1 MKYSYIVRFLAL
13 MCVAA
18 LLSGCGLGS
27 ASKKSDSVPIAVP
40 ATDPVTEPA
49 AIQEPMPQAQLQDA
63 LARTEYAMIAAALSA
78 YGRIRCLE
86 GYMPESDVYV
96 GDIDGDNRPELTS
109 TYASMTFELDD
120 GRDFHYQFTQSDPL
134 FYIDEDNVFHQ
145 CSYMGDGWP
154 EEMSDG
160 YFHCWEYFY
169 YAFSVWKN
177 GQWTTVLRTSGETL
191 QEAWDNP
198 GGTDLLYGEYLQ
210 YDVSWEVDGEEA
222 TEEEYNSRRDKLT
235 KITTKPSDY
244 TVNIYDAV
252 YADSLLSALESRFRS
267 DFGASVLHQD
277 IDGDGQTETLFALP
291 DLFAPYEAIND
302 KNQGEIWYDEGVL
315 SRFGEYTGIL
325 IADIQGDR
333 LILTAHAA
341 SPDVRLYEGMTVEY
355 RDNCLWLGSTA
366 IYAPGSFE
374 TLEALSDTEQTAVY
388 NGLVN
393 FLNLGGYTQ
402 AVFKKADISDTP
414 GSELLCLCQKDG
426 TWCVLVII
434 FQNGIPHIV
443 NNIRLDS
450 SAVYLTEIDG
460 KQAILDYNQFIFTT
474 TDGYSRTNYHYT
486 IYRYDQN
493 RVYAHIG
500 GDSVGYSD
508 DDKDAT
514 EIAAFFQKLNGY
526 LANIIVISD
535 PFRLQGNQWLSP
547 EEADHGTPPQEPE
560 PEQAEEYV
568 MGFVQIND
576 PSSWLN
582 LREGPGTEY
591 PCILMDPGNPESFV
605 RQALGSPVTVL
616 ETIETGDPENPV
628 WLKIRITYADKI
640 IEGYS
645 SKTYIRLANEE

>member
-1 MKYSYIVRFLAL
+1 MKHSYIVRLLAL
-13 MCVAA
+13 VCAAA
-18 LLSGCGLGS
+18 LLSGCGAGS
-27 ASKKSDSVPIAVP
+27 GSKKSDSIPITVP

-63 LARTEYAMIAAALSA
+63 LARTEYAMIAAAMSA
-78 YGRIRCLE
+78 YGRIRCLDA
-86 GYMPESDVYV
+86 YMPESHVYV

-120 GRDFHYQFTQSDPL
+120 GRDFHYQFTQSDPS
-134 FYIDEDNVFHQ
+134 FYIDEDNVFYHG
-145 CSYMGDGWP
+145 SYMGDGWP
-154 EEMSDG
+154 EEMGDG
-160 YFHCWEYFY
+160 YFHCWDYFY
-169 YAFSVWKN
+169 HSFSVWKN
-177 GQWTTVLRTSGETL
+177 GEWTTVLRRSGETL

-198 GGTDLLYGEYLQ
+198 GGIDFRYGEYLE
-210 YDVSWEVDGEEA
+210 YNVSCEVDGEPA

-235 KITTKPSDY
+235 QITTKPSDY

-291 DLFAPYEAIND
+291 ELFAPYEAIND
-302 KNQGEIWYDEGVL
+302 KNQGEIWYDEGIL
-315 SRFGEYTGIL
+315 SRFGDYTGIL

-341 SPDVRLYEGMTVEY
+341 SSDVRLREGMTVEY
-355 RDNCLWLGSTA
+355 RDNCLWLDSTA
-366 IYAPGSFE
+366 VYAPNSFE
-374 TLEALSDTEQTAVY
+374 TLEALNDTDLTGVY

-402 AVFKKADISDTP
+402 AVLKKVDISDAS

-426 TWCVLVII
+426 TWSVLVII
-434 FQNGIPHIV
+434 FQNGIPHPV

-450 SAVYLTEIDG
+450 SAAYVTEIDG
-460 KQAILDYNQFIFTT
+460 KQALLT
-474 TDGYSRTNYHYT
+474 YSQNIYTNPNGNTHTSYYFSV
-486 IYRYDQN
+486 YRYDQN
-493 RVYAHIG
+493 GEYVHIAG
-500 GDSVGYSD
+500 ESVGYSD
-508 DDKDAT
+508 EDKDAT
-514 EIAAFFQKLNGY
+514 AVADFFQKLTQY
-526 LANIIVISD
+526 MIKIVVIGD
-535 PFRLQGNQWLSP
+535 PFQLQGNQWLSP
-547 EEADHGTPPQEPE
+547 EEADHGTTPQEPE
-560 PEQAEEYV
+560 PEQAEESV

-591 PCILMDPGNPESFV
+591 PCILMDPGNPDSFV

-616 ETIETGDPENPV
+616 ETIETGDSENPV
-628 WLKIRITYADKI
+628 WLKIRITYANKV